1 MTRESDT
8 GVGGATDV
16 SSDLR
21 NRITFAVSKN
31 ADLFV
36 SIHLNSAG
44 ASAYGAEVYYPNSI
58 IAPILDRKVRN
69 LPQVSKSSWSA
80 WDYTTGE

>member
-8 GVGGATDV
+8 SVGGATDV

-44 ASAYGAEVYYPNSI
+44 ASAYGAEVYYP
-58 IAPILDRKVRN
+58 K
-69 LPQVSKSSWSA
+69 
-80 WDYTTGE
+80 